1 MKYKLDITENC
12 RLFANNYDVESIN
25 QIRDIALQNK
35 DAKIRIMP
43 DYHGGK
49 GCVIGTTMLLQDK
62 VNPSH
67 TGVDIGCGVSVYQ
80 LDVKDINLEH
90 LDNIILNNI
99 PHGTNVNFKNKH
111 TLDKCFEKELKEML
125 SRLGIAEGRVFSSIG
140 TLGGGNHYIEVGSNS
155 DGILSLTVHSGSRN
169 LGVQVAKYYQN
180 LAYKSYENK
189 VKFEKED
196 IIKNTLDRYKIQ
208 EKLVNFKTS
217 HPNYHSEYLFGD
229 DLTNYIRDV
238 ITTTKYAE
246 INRLCIVKTIL
257 NNLGLSFDRN
267 MFFQSIHN
275 YIDSNKVLRKGA
287 ISAKLGEKVVIPIN
301 MRDGMIIGIGLGNED
316 WNQSAPHG
324 AGRLYSRSKAKEE
337 FTLDEFKETMSGV
350 YTTCVNTNMLDESPM
365 AYKSLDD
372 ILECIH
378 ETVDV
383 VEVIKPIYNFK
394 SN

>member
-1 MKYKLDITENC
+1 MKYNINITENC
-12 RLFANNYDVESIN
+12 KLFANNYDVESIN
-25 QIRDIALQNK
+25 QIREMSLQNK
-35 DAKIRIMP
+35 DSKVRIMP

-49 GCVIGTTMLLQDK
+49 GCVIGTTMLLQGK

-80 LDVKDINLEH
+80 LDVKNINLEQ
-90 LDNIILNNI
+90 LDNIIRINI
-99 PHGTNVNFKNKH
+99 PHGTNVNSKNKH
-111 TLDKCFEKELKEML
+111 TLDNTFEKELKEML
-125 SRLGIAEGRVFSSIG
+125 SRLNISEDRVFSSVG
-140 TLGGGNHYIEVGSNS
+140 TLGGGNHYIEVGSDS
-155 DGILSLTVHSGSRN
+155 EGILYLTIHSGSRN

-189 VKFEKED
+189 VKFEKEE
-196 IIKNTLDRYKIQ
+196 IIKNILDKSKIQ
-208 EKLVNFKTS
+208 EKLANFKTS
-217 HPNYHSEYLFGD
+217 YPNYYIEYLFGE
-229 DLTNYIRDV
+229 DLTNYIKDV

-246 INRLCIVKTIL
+246 INRICMIKTIL

-275 YIDSNKVLRKGA
+275 YIDSNNVLRKGA

-337 FTLDEFKETMSGV
+337 FTLDEFKETMNGV
-350 YTTCVNTNMLDESPM
+350 YTTCVNTNTLDESPM

-378 ETVDV
+378 ETVEV

>member
-1 MKYKLDITENC
+1 MKYNINITENC
-12 RLFANNYDVESIN
+12 KLFANNYDVESIN
-25 QIRDIALQNK
+25 QIREMSLQNK
-35 DAKIRIMP
+35 DSKVRIMP

-80 LDVKDINLEH
+80 LDVKNINLEQ
-90 LDNIILNNI
+90 LDNIIRSNI
-99 PHGTNVNFKNKH
+99 PHGTNVNSKNKH
-111 TLDKCFEKELKEML
+111 TLDNTFEKELKEML
-125 SRLGIAEGRVFSSIG
+125 SRLNISEDRVFSSVG
-140 TLGGGNHYIEVGSNS
+140 TLGGGNHYIEVGS
-155 DGILSLTVHSGSRN
+155 DLEGVLFLTVHSGSRN

-189 VKFEKED
+189 VKFEKEE
-196 IIKNTLDRYKIQ
+196 IIKNTLDKSKIQ
-208 EKLVNFKTS
+208 ENLSNFKTS
-217 HPNYHSEYLFGD
+217 QPNYHNEYLFGE
-229 DLTNYIRDV
+229 DLTSYIKDV

-246 INRLCIVKTIL
+246 INRLCIIKTIL
-257 NNLGLSFDRN
+257 NKLGVSFDKN

-275 YIDSNKVLRKGA
+275 YIDDNKVLRKGA

-301 MRDGMIIGIGLGNED
+301 MRDGMIIGLGLGNED

-337 FTLDEFKETMSGV
+337 FTLDEFKETMNGV
-350 YTTCVNTNMLDESPM
+350 YTTCINTNTLDESPM

-378 ETVDV
+378 ETVEV
-383 VEVIKPIYNFK
+383 IEVIKPIYNFK

>member
-1 MKYKLDITENC
+1 MKYNINITENC
-12 RLFANNYDVESIN
+12 KLFANNYDAESIN
-25 QIRDIALQNK
+25 QIREMSLQNK
-35 DAKIRIMP
+35 DSKVRIMP

-80 LDVKDINLEH
+80 LGVKDINLEQ
-90 LDNIILNNI
+90 LDNIIRNNI
-99 PHGTNVNFKNKH
+99 PHGTNVNSKNKH
-111 TLDKCFEKELKEML
+111 SLDIGFEKELKDML
-125 SRLGIAEGRVFSSIG
+125 SRLNISEDRVFSSIG
-140 TLGGGNHYIEVGSNS
+140 TLGGGNHYIEIGSDS
-155 DGILSLTVHSGSRN
+155 EGVLFLTVHSGSRN

-189 VKFEKED
+189 VKFEKEG
-196 IIKNTLDRYKIQ
+196 IIKNTLDKSKIQ
-208 EKLVNFKTS
+208 EKLANFKTS
-217 HPNYHSEYLFGD
+217 YPNYYSEYLFGE
-229 DLTNYIRDV
+229 DLTNYIKDV

-246 INRLCIVKTIL
+246 INRICMIKTIL
-257 NNLGLSFDRN
+257 NNLGLSFDKN

-275 YIDSNKVLRKGA
+275 YIDANKVLRKGA

-337 FTLDEFKETMSGV
+337 FTLDEFRETMNGV
-350 YTTCVNTNMLDESPM
+350 YTTCVNTNTLDESPM

-378 ETVDV
+378 ETVEV